1 MMIRSLK
8 RLAALF
14 LFVLS
19 TQAFGAEHLL
29 LLHTNDWHGTIRP
42 TSALWSTKEN
52 PPMLGGPQA
61 LAGVFQ
67 QYKLRAVRQ
76 GIRWLQLDAG
86 DRFQGTMEANFSR
99 GQAMTE
105 LYNALSYTAATIGN
119 HDFDYGREALNES
132 IRSARFPIVCANL
145 TGPGA
150 PWRSSLISRI
160 GSLTIGITG
169 VMTSELPTLTY
180 PEHIA
185 GLVLEPPA
193 SAARRVAAELRGR
206 GCDLVILLSHCGH
219 DVDQEIARAVPD
231 LDVIIGGHTDH
242 QLSQPVRSGKTLIL
256 QTRGYGSHMGA
267 LTLSFDEATRAIASF
282 RYDSVL
288 LDPASWPSSPEIDS
302 VVASW
307 SALVEKIA
315 SQQIGSSPQQFLRRP
330 DAEGAYQLG
339 KELCKAVSEVSGCPI
354 VVFQAGGLRADLPA
368 GNLIFKDIYQ
378 VLPFNHQIL
387 VGRISGKDLLS
398 LLEKGSDRK
407 DAELCIHGLSVKR
420 SESGFSAT
428 FDGKAVDPKA
438 EYPIALNDF
447 LAKGGDGFDE
457 FTRVRH
463 LHPEGG
469 IIRDALLERVRR
481 GALGK

>member
-1 MMIRSLK
+1 MIRSLK

-14 LFVLS
+14 LLSFS
-19 TQAFGAEHLL
+19 TQAVGAEQLL
-29 LLHTNDWHGTIRP
+29 LLHTNDWHGSIRP
-42 TSALWSTKEN
+42 TSALWMTKEN

-61 LAGVFQ
+61 LVGAFQ

-76 GIRWLQLDAG
+76 GIRWLQLDSG

-99 GQAMTE
+99 GQAMTD
-105 LYNALSYTAATIGN
+105 LFNALSYTAATIGN
-119 HDFDYGREALNES
+119 HDLDYGREALNES
-132 IRSARFPIVCANL
+132 VRSSRFPIVCANL
-145 TGPGA
+145 TGPGV
-150 PWRSSLISRI
+150 PWRRSLVTRI

-185 GLVLEPPA
+185 DLVLEPPA
-193 SAARRVAAELRGR
+193 SAARRVAAELRER

-219 DVDQEIARAVPD
+219 DTDLEIARAVPD

-242 QLSQPVRSGKTLIL
+242 QLTQPVRSGKTFIM

-267 LTLSFDEATRAIASF
+267 LTLAFDPATRTIASF
-282 RYDSVL
+282 SYDSVL
-288 LDPASWPSSPEIDS
+288 LDPASWPSAPDIDS

-307 SALVEKIA
+307 SRMVEEIA
-315 SQQIGSSPQQFLRRP
+315 ARPVGVSPREFLRKRGP
-330 DAEGAYQLG
+330 DGLYHLG
-339 KELCKAVSEVSGCPI
+339 EQLCKAVSDVSGCPI

-368 GNLIFKDIYQ
+368 GNIVFKDIYQ

-387 VGRISGKDLLS
+387 IGRISGKDLLS
-398 LLEKGSDRK
+398 LIAKGTDHR
-407 DAELCIHGLSVKR
+407 DAELCIHGLHIDRVAGNLSAVFEGKSVVP
-420 SESGFSAT
+420 
-428 FDGKAVDPKA
+428 DA

-457 FTRVRH
+457 FTRVRG
-463 LHPEGG
+463 LHPRGG
-469 IIRDALLERVRR
+469 IIRDALLERIRQ
-481 GALGK
+481 GNLGK